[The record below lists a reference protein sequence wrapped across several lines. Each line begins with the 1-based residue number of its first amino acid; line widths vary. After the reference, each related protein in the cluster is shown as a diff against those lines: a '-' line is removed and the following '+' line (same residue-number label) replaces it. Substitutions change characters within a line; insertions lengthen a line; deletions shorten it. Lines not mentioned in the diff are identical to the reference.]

1 MIDESRREIVHAS
14 EGKENRGMA
23 SAVRAT
29 ISRYSGRLWSA
40 YIKKI
45 NFRQFGIKFL
55 VLRIKILRVQLF
67 EHDSFTYHEISA
79 NKKTCTK

>member
-40 YIKKI
+40 YIKKNQFQTI
-45 NFRQFGIKFL
+45 WYKIFGPSNKNFK
-55 VLRIKILRVQLF
+55 
-67 EHDSFTYHEISA
+67 SA
-79 NKKTCTK
+79 TL